1 MAAPE
6 IAMIKVA
13 APNMAQN
20 VIDRAKQVVD
30 LGFYSVYSRIL
41 HESTC
46 TSISNIPLGSIV
58 PRISEIT

>member
-1 MAAPE
+1 MAAPD

-30 LGFYSVYSRIL
+30 LGSYSVYSRIM

-46 TSISNIPLGSIV
+46 TSISNIPLWSVV
-58 PRISEIT
+58 PLISKIT